1 MGRSLLG
8 VKYKAEMAFHFYPGI
23 RSTDRAAWHKV
34 GRVLFGNSSCF
45 LHLLNR
51 HGWKWALCHESVG
64 SGEMGN
70 ALPRRASGAGE
81 VFGSLITSAC
91 RRRWA

>member
-23 RSTDRAAWHKV
+23 RSTVRAAWHKV
-34 GRVLFGNSSCF
+34 AGVLVGKSSNLVC
-45 LHLLNR
+45 LLNY
-51 HGWKWALCHESVG
+51 HGWKWAGCCQSVTRK
-64 SGEMGN
+64 EMGN
-70 ALPRRASGAGE
+70 GPSRRASGAGE
-81 VFGSLITSAC
+81 VFRSLITSAC